1 MGQSYKSWHISNQ
14 ATTILSWLNAAK
26 RFRFVIY
33 YMVYIILVL
42 YNFSCCPV
50 YATAESTALTK
61 ILNGVDVI
69 VTTPT
74 SLLRLLNK
82 DLLTLNHVKHIVS
95 TYMYIQYYNVIGI
108 IFVLTNVLWPSILS
122 NKIEV
127 FTYLNRI
134 RVFDKF

>member
-1 MGQSYKSWHISNQ
+1 
-14 ATTILSWLNAAK
+14 
-26 RFRFVIY
+26 
-33 YMVYIILVL
+33 MVYIILVL
-42 YNFSCCPV
+42 YNFRCCPV

-95 TYMYIQYYNVIGI
+95 TYIQYYNVFGI
-108 IFVLTNVLWPSILS
+108 IFVLTCI
-122 NKIEV
+122 IA
-127 FTYLNRI
+127 
-134 RVFDKF
+134 